1 MIKTRLSYGTDVN
14 CELSIDYSFLG
25 PFIGPF
31 WGLKG
36 HINGPKYGEITNI
49 SKTLRLKV
57 LKLIRRLRIVH
68 QVLLVK
74 F

>member
-1 MIKTRLSYGTDVN
+1 MIKSRLSCGTDVI

-31 WGLKG
+31 WCLKG

-57 LKLIRRLRIVH
+57 LKPIRRFGIVH

-74 F
+74 Y